1 MKIDE
6 WSHQDPDPAPLK
18 APNLDKHQIAILKFS
33 NPNLTDSRNY
43 LVTFA
48 IMQSF
53 TYLYAAKH

>member
-43 LVTFA
+43 LMTFA
-48 IMQSF
+48 IMC
-53 TYLYAAKH
+53 